1 MLNEER
7 IRLMTR
13 MASYEENEGK
23 KNVSIGSYFRSD
35 YISLQVLK
43 SVISA
48 TIAFAL
54 LCGAAILYDFEVFMQ
69 DIYKEDLLAAGK
81 KILIYYIVFVAIYAV
96 ISYVVY
102 SYRYNRARKSLRQ
115 YYNNL
120 KQLSLLYEEENRK

>member
-48 TIAFAL
+48 TIAFVL
-54 LCGAAILYDFEVFMQ
+54 LCGAAVLYDFEVFMQ
-69 DIYKEDLLAAGK
+69 DIYKEDLLASRK
-81 KILIYYIVFVAIYAV
+81 KILIYYFVFVAIYAV
-96 ISYVVY
+96 ISYIVY
-102 SYRYNRARKSLRQ
+102 SYRYNKARKSLRQ

>member
-7 IRLMTR
+7 IKLMTR
-13 MASYEENEGK
+13 LASYEENEGK

-48 TIAFAL
+48 TIGFLL
-54 LCGAAILYDFEVFMQ
+54 LCGVAVMYDFEVFMQ

-81 KILIYYIVFVAIYAV
+81 KLLIAYLAFLVVYIV
-96 ISYVVY
+96 ISYIVY
-102 SYRYNRARKSLRQ
+102 AYRYSRARKSLRQ
-115 YYNNL
+115 YYNHL
-120 KQLSLLYEEENRK
+120 KQLSLLYEEESIK

>member
-48 TIAFAL
+48 TIAFVL
-54 LCGAAILYDFEVFMQ
+54 LCGAAVLYDFEIFMQ
-69 DIYKEDLLAAGK
+69 DIYKEDLLASGK
-81 KILIYYIVFVAIYAV
+81 KILIYYIVFVAVYAV

>member
-7 IRLMTR
+7 IKLMTR
-13 MASYEENEGK
+13 MASYEEHEGK

-48 TIAFAL
+48 TLAFVI
-54 LCGAAILYDFEVFMQ
+54 LCGAAVLYDFEVFMQ
-69 DIYKEDLLAAGK
+69 DIYKEDLLVAGK
-81 KILIYYIVFVAIYAV
+81 KLLIAYLAFMAVYMV

-102 SYRYNRARKSLRQ
+102 SCRYSRARKSLRQ

-120 KQLSLLYEEENRK
+120 KQLSLLYEEESRK